1 MTYTGRWDRTEIV
14 IHPAAMLGGGAGRL
28 CLLAQPRAAGGSVHI
43 GGRQGREWRGRAAPV
58 PSVHPPT
65 NGTAIKGAKHVDE
78 RTRQHHGQAP
88 IRDGVTVAY
97 EVEVQEDDS
106 LLTVAEWDWS
116 AILLDACGTIEFSG
130 QVDCGAAGAWNVY
143 RVKHQDCQVRT
154 YAIQVR

>member
-1 MTYTGRWDRTEIV
+1 
-14 IHPAAMLGGGAGRL
+14 
-28 CLLAQPRAAGGSVHI
+28 
-43 GGRQGREWRGRAAPV
+43 
-58 PSVHPPT
+58 
-65 NGTAIKGAKHVDE
+65 
-78 RTRQHHGQAP
+78 
-88 IRDGVTVAY
+88 VTVAY